1 MSTTET
7 KKMIAAKVSAFRTEL
22 SQSGKWDA
30 ESQDRRATTFA
41 IMLIDSEKSNLE
53 DSIAE
58 LKDKSTSYEY
68 IEYWNDILESI
79 SAIRSMQAD
88 LEAYKKQVMLDTDNH
103 AM

>member
-1 MSTTET
+1 MSTTEI

-22 SQSGKWDA
+22 SRNGKWDA

-53 DSIAE
+53 DSIE
-58 LKDKSTSYEY
+58 DLKDKSTSYEY
-68 IEYWNDILESI
+68 IEHWDEILGSI
-79 SAIRSMQAD
+79 SAIRSMQSD
-88 LEAYKKQVMLDTDNH
+88 LEAYKAWVMLDTDNH